1 MQKLMNIVLPVLT
14 LFKVLQWLN
23 LPPSPL
29 SLTQSK
35 PDVNGVKGKN
45 GRVYTLN
52 FYGWPS

>member
-23 LPPSPL
+23 LPPSSL

-35 PDVNGVKGKN
+35 PNVNGVKGKN

-52 FYGWPS
+52 FCG